1 MINFLKIS
9 EKTKSMNLLYVEDDS
24 LTRMSALELFEH
36 IFNDVFVATDG
47 QEGLEL
53 FLENKDSID
62 IIITD
67 QSMPELNGTEMIREI
82 RKIDKEILIY
92 LFSGYSDDEITPLI
106 KELFISENFVKPINY
121 TQFIDS
127 LIMKL

>member
-82 RKIDKEILIY
+82 RKVNKEILIY